1 MVALKHR
8 PTQASQA
15 ATKVGST
22 EGMVIRRRIFHRLQP
37 NNRAI
42 SSSCRSVEAMPS
54 RRLAYTTGV
63 TMSMPA
69 RMGTLEEDSH
79 TSARMMK
86 EATGVARTTA
96 SAGRISSS
104 SRADAWLSPAST
116 QASATPSP

>member
-1 MVALKHR
+1 M
-8 PTQASQA
+8 
-15 ATKVGST
+15 
-22 EGMVIRRRIFHRLQP
+22 E
-37 NNRAI
+37 AI
-42 SSSCRSVEAMPS
+42 PS

-69 RMGTLEEDSH
+69 RMGTLEADSH

-86 EATGVARTTA
+86 DATGVARTTA

-104 SRADAWLSPAST
+104 SRAEAWLSAANR